1 MEPKSPVFEK
11 HYQDYLQRLKSLD
24 FESIALKLG
33 GQVHRTQWGRS
44 LTLPFL
50 GSSYEISSQG
60 IEGPGG
66 EKPGYDICIIL
77 CRHLL
82 MCPET
87 ISHDRQWTAFRDLK
101 DSGPLTVYFRD
112 NVEQAIADRFMGNLE
127 GLKQCM
133 VSLNGYPPELEVY
146 YDLAM
151 QVDALPK
158 IPMALLFNDRDE
170 SFPVKCSI
178 LFQRTVEIYLD
189 AECIAML
196 GYRLFAQLKDIQTRA
211 ESFSEQSS
219 RNIP

>member
-1 MEPKSPVFEK
+1 MIPKSPVFER
-11 HYQDYLQRLKSLD
+11 HYQDYLKRLKSLD

-33 GQVHRTQWGRS
+33 GQMHKTQWGNS
-44 LTLPFL
+44 LTLPFF
-50 GSSYEISSQG
+50 GNSYEISCQG
-60 IEGPGG
+60 ITGPEG

-77 CRHLL
+77 CRYLL
-82 MCPET
+82 MCPATMPHEP
-87 ISHDRQWTAFRDLK
+87 QWVAFRDLK

-112 NVEQAIADRFMGNLE
+112 NVEQAIAAQFSENLD

-133 VSLNGYPPELEVY
+133 ATLEGHPPELEVY

-158 IPMALLFNDRDE
+158 IPMVLLFNDRDE

-178 LFQRTVEIYLD
+178 LFQRNVEIYLD

-196 GYRLFAQLKDIQTRA
+196 GYRLFAILKYIQTRTKN
-211 ESFSEQSS
+211 FSK
-219 RNIP
+219 